1 MRSSIL
7 IVDDDDTLRV
17 LLTFIL
23 EKDGHS
29 VSGAESGAAMHAQMK
44 AKSFDLILLDL
55 GLPDEN
61 GIVLLRKTRAMSGPP
76 VIILTGSRDQES
88 VLAALELGAEDY
100 INKPFNPREVLL
112 RVKTVLRR
120 GARSGA
126 SPAGTTVPLTIRF
139 DGWTMDVGARCL
151 RNAGNGLV
159 PLTPGEFDL
168 LRALVSR
175 PGWVLSRDQLLD
187 AVTKKEDSPSQR
199 MIDVFISQLRAKIET
214 DRKKPKLIQSVRGYG
229 YMFSGNVE

>member
-17 LLTFIL
+17 LLTYIL

-29 VSGAESGAAMHAQMK
+29 VSGAASGAAMHAQFRAK
-44 AKSFDLILLDL
+44 AFDLILLDL

-61 GIVLLRKTRAMSGPP
+61 GIVLLRKIRAMSGPP
-76 VIILTGSRDQES
+76 VIILTGSRDQET

-100 INKPFNPREVLL
+100 ITKPFDPREVLL
-112 RVKTVLRR
+112 RVKTALRR
-120 GARSGA
+120 VARGA
-126 SPAGTTVPLTIRF
+126 SPAGQMVPQLIRF
-139 DGWTMDVGARCL
+139 DGWTMDLGARCL
-151 RNAGNGLV
+151 RDVNNELV

-168 LRALVSR
+168 LRALASR

-187 AVTKKEDSPSQR
+187 TIAKEDDSPSRR
-199 MIDVFISQLRAKIET
+199 MIDVFVSQLRAKIET
-214 DRKKPKLIQSVRGYG
+214 DRRKPRLIRSIRGYG